1 MLRVFNTPQ
10 TRITYPT
17 DKDKIMANFAIRI
30 NSFWYGIIPHG
41 DGYKIVRDIP
51 NDTQNVNSGCI
62 DRPLCN
68 SSYGPVDSNLQRKL
82 CAWYIEKLHTQDNG
96 TVHIVPMEPEE
107 YSGWKTISDTR
118 YVVILVA
125 EDKKTAINITQLY
138 ASAHTLPLSGNYIPV
153 LETNREPAGERRLQT
168 LDAVANVAH
177 TISSI
182 RSTDVDEWREEMK
195 DMLASE
201 EEALKVAYISALA
214 SGDVLSDMTTVRVPK
229 CHDLVLDL
237 LKRRYEFD
245 EKQLLRMPYECPETG
260 ELMAWQNFDKFL
272 QGGKPQRAKLGGYL
286 QRLFP
291 NMATSLITKEVE
303 KYQGTKLVGGVRYT
317 ESTEEM
323 CRIMREATEQVWRGG
338 DVSTFPHTCMTKN
351 VSATVLYS
359 RSSSEQEDWM
369 HPYVVYDHALG
380 WSMAYIKNAKGNIAG
395 RAIVHKDNKTFVRAF
410 ALGDNNVHAAMEHAL
425 AREGYERIDSWEDY
439 TVAYV
444 PLHGNEDA
452 SPCDADFWT
461 PYIDGNAQRGD
472 VISTRDPQRP
482 WVITI
487 KNRGDVDFAVT
498 CGFGGFSPQYKCE
511 RCGDE
516 IDADDAYTVYD
527 DDDDHI
533 GSEWCYSCSR
543 DYSREVDGVS
553 YDVDNLTWCEQNE
566 LYEHTWRA
574 EYSRYHQSY
583 LTGDSAVWSECDGD
597 WYDRDDG
604 DIMLLSNGDWCMYD
618 NAWEDVDGE
627 WHHNS
632 VEKLYHEE
640 LDGYV
645 RHDDPRAQ
653 DGVTYPTDETEVEDA

>member
-1 MLRVFNTPQ
+1 
-10 TRITYPT
+10 
-17 DKDKIMANFAIRI
+17 MANFRIII
-30 NSFWYGIIPHG
+30 NSHTHGIVPHG
-41 DGYKIVRDIP
+41 DGYKVVRDIP
-51 NDTQNVNSGCI
+51 ENAELLNSGCI
-62 DRPLCN
+62 DSPFYN
-68 SSYGPVDSNLQRKL
+68 APHGPVDSNLQRKL
-82 CAWYIEKLHTQDNG
+82 CAWYIEKLRTQDNG
-96 TVHIVPMEPEE
+96 TVHIVPMEPEV
-107 YSGWKTISDTR
+107 YKGDVAINGTHYI
-118 YVVILVA
+118 VILVA
-125 EDKKTAINITQLY
+125 EDKKTALNITQLF
-138 ASAHTLPLSGNYIPV
+138 ASAHTLPLFDSYALV
-153 LETNREPAGERRLQT
+153 LETYRKPAGERRLQT
-168 LDAVANVAH
+168 LNAVANVAH

-182 RSTDVDEWREEMK
+182 RSADVDEWREEMN
-195 DMLASE
+195 DMLAS

-214 SGDVLSDMTTVRVPK
+214 WGDMLSDMTTVRAPK

-237 LKRRYEFD
+237 LKRRHEFD

-303 KYQGTKLVGGVRYT
+303 KYQGVKLVGGVRYT

-323 CRIMREATEQVWRGG
+323 CRIMREATEQVWRDGNT
-338 DVSTFPHTCMTKN
+338 STFPHTCMTKN
-351 VSATVLYS
+351 VSPAVLYS
-359 RSSSEQEDWM
+359 RSSSEQVDWM

-380 WSMAYIKNAKGNIAG
+380 WSMAYIKNIKGNIAG

-425 AREGYERIDSWEDY
+425 DSEGYKRIGSWEDY

-444 PLHGNEDA
+444 PLHGNEDIA
-452 SPCDADFWT
+452 PCDADFWT

-472 VISTRDPQRP
+472 VISTRDPRRP

-487 KNRGDVDFAVT
+487 KNSGNVDFAVT
-498 CGFGGFSPQYKCE
+498 CGFGGFSPQCKCE

-516 IDADDAYTVYD
+516 IDAEDVYTVYD
-527 DDDDHI
+527 GDDDTH
-533 GSEWCYSCSR
+533 GSDWCYDCER
-543 DYSREVDGVS
+543 LYSQVINGMS
-553 YDVDNLTWCEQNE
+553 YNEDNLTWCARNEQ
-566 LYEHTWRA
+566 YEHPWRA
-574 EYSRYHQSY
+574 EFSRYYQSY

-597 WYDRDDG
+597 WYDRDDT
-604 DIMLLSNGDWCMYD
+604 DIILLSNGDWCMYD

-653 DGVTYPTDETEVEDA
+653 NGVTYPTDETEVEDA

>member
-1 MLRVFNTPQ
+1 MT
-10 TRITYPT
+10 
-17 DKDKIMANFAIRI
+17 NFATII
-30 NSFWYGIIPHG
+30 NSHTHGIVPHG
-41 DGYKIVRDIP
+41 DGYKVVRDIP
-51 NDTQNVNSGCI
+51 ENAEFLNSRGL
-62 DRPLCN
+62 DRPFYY
-68 SSYGPVDSNLQRKL
+68 SSYDPVDSDLQRKL
-82 CAWYIEKLHTQDNG
+82 CAWYIEKLRTQDNG
-96 TVHIVPMEPEE
+96 TVHIVPMEPEAYKGHE
-107 YSGWKTISDTR
+107 AINGTHYI
-118 YVVILVA
+118 VILVA

-138 ASAHTLPLSGNYIPV
+138 AAAHTLPLLGGCISA
-153 LETNREPAGERRLQT
+153 LETDRKPAGERRLQT
-168 LDAVANVAH
+168 LIAVANIAH

-182 RSTDVDEWREEMK
+182 RSTEVDEWREEMN

-214 SGDVLSDMTTVRVPK
+214 CGDVLSDMLTVPAPK

-237 LKRRYEFD
+237 LKRRHEFD

-291 NMATSLITKEVE
+291 NMAASLVTKEVE
-303 KYQGTKLVGGVRYT
+303 KYQGAKLVGGVRYT

-323 CRIMREATEQVWRGG
+323 CRIMREATEQFWRGG

-351 VSATVLYS
+351 VSPTVLYS
-359 RSSSEQEDWM
+359 RSSPEQEDWM

-380 WSMAYIKNAKGNIAG
+380 WSMAYIKNVKGNIAG

-425 AREGYERIDSWEDY
+425 DSEGYKRIGSWEDY

-461 PYIDGNAQRGD
+461 PYIDGSAQRGD

-498 CGFGGFSPQYKCE
+498 CGFGGFSPQCICE
-511 RCGDE
+511 RCEDE
-516 IDADDAYTVYD
+516 IDAEDAYTVYD
-527 DDDDHI
+527 GDDDTN
-533 GSEWCYSCSR
+533 GSDWCYDCAR
-543 DYSREVDGVS
+543 GYSQEINGMS
-553 YDVDNLTWCEQNE
+553 YNVDNLTWCERNE
-566 LYEHTWRA
+566 QYEHPWRA

-597 WYDRDDG
+597 WYDRDDT
-604 DIMLLSNGDWCMYD
+604 DIILLSNGDWCMYD

-653 DGVTYPTDETEVEDA
+653 NGVTYPTDETEVEDA

>member
-1 MLRVFNTPQ
+1 M
-10 TRITYPT
+10 
-17 DKDKIMANFAIRI
+17 
-30 NSFWYGIIPHG
+30 
-41 DGYKIVRDIP
+41 RDIP
-51 NDTQNVNSGCI
+51 ENAEFLNSRGL
-62 DRPLCN
+62 DRPFHY
-68 SSYGPVDSNLQRKL
+68 SSYDPVDSDLQRKL
-82 CAWYIEKLHTQDNG
+82 CAWYIEKLRTQDNG
-96 TVHIVPMEPEE
+96 TVHIVPMEPEVYKGHE
-107 YSGWKTISDTR
+107 AINETR
-118 YVVILVA
+118 YVVIMVA
-125 EDKKTAINITQLY
+125 EDKKAAINITRLY
-138 ASAHTLPLSGNYIPV
+138 AAAHTLPLFGNYALV
-153 LETNREPAGERRLQT
+153 LETYREPAGERRLQT
-168 LDAVANVAH
+168 LNVALNVAH

-182 RSTDVDEWREEMK
+182 RLTDVDEWREEMK

-201 EEALKVAYISALA
+201 EALKVAYISAMA
-214 SGDVLSDMTTVRVPK
+214 NIDVLSDMLTVRAPK
-229 CHDLVLDL
+229 CHSLVTML
-237 LKRRYEFD
+237 LNNLHEFD
-245 EKQLLRMPYECPETG
+245 EKQLLRMPHECPDTG
-260 ELMAWQNFDKFL
+260 ELLVWQNFDKFL

-303 KYQGTKLVGGVRYT
+303 KYQGAKLVGGVRYT

-323 CRIMREATEQVWRGG
+323 CRIMREATEQVWRCG
-338 DVSTFPHTCMTKN
+338 DISTFPTFPHTCMTKN
-351 VSATVLYS
+351 VNPTVLYS

-380 WSMAYIKNAKGNIAG
+380 WSMAYIKNIKGNIAG

-425 AREGYERIDSWEDY
+425 DSEGYKRIDSWEDY

-461 PYIDGNAQRGD
+461 PYIDGSAQRGD

-487 KNRGDVDFAVT
+487 KNRGNVDFTET
-498 CGFGGFSPQYKCE
+498 CGFGGFSPQCICE
-511 RCGDE
+511 RCEDE
-516 IDADDAYTVYD
+516 IDEEDAYTVYD
-527 DDDDHI
+527 GDDDHN
-533 GSEWCYSCSR
+533 GSYWCYDCAR
-543 DYSREVDGVS
+543 VYSQEINGVS
-553 YDVDNLTWCEQNE
+553 YNEDSLTWCEQNE
-566 LYEHTWRA
+566 QYDHTWRV

-597 WYDRDDG
+597 WYDRDDT
-604 DIMLLSNGDWCMYD
+604 DIILLSNDDWCMYD

-632 VEKLYHEE
+632 VEKVYHEE

-653 DGVTYPTDETEVEDA
+653 NGVTYPTDETEVEDA

>member
-1 MLRVFNTPQ
+1 
-10 TRITYPT
+10 
-17 DKDKIMANFAIRI
+17 MANFRI
-30 NSFWYGIIPHG
+30 IINRHTHGIVPHG
-41 DGYKIVRDIP
+41 DGYKVVRDIP
-51 NDTQNVNSGCI
+51 ENAELLNSGRI
-62 DRPLCN
+62 DRPFYN
-68 SSYGPVDSNLQRKL
+68 APHDPVDSDLQRKL
-82 CAWYIEKLHTQDNG
+82 CAWYIEKLRTQDNG
-96 TVHIVPMEPEE
+96 TVHIVPMEPEAYKGHE
-107 YSGWKTISDTR
+107 AINGTR

-138 ASAHTLPLSGNYIPV
+138 AAAHTLPLFGSYALV
-153 LETNREPAGERRLQT
+153 LETDRKPAGERRLQT
-168 LDAVANVAH
+168 LNAVANVAH

-182 RSTDVDEWREEMK
+182 QSTDVDEWREEMN

-214 SGDVLSDMTTVRVPK
+214 CGDMLSDMTTVRVPK

-237 LKRRYEFD
+237 LRNRHEFD
-245 EKQLLRMPYECPETG
+245 EKQLLRMPHECPDTG
-260 ELMAWQNFDKFL
+260 EFLVWQNFDKFL

-286 QRLFP
+286 QLLFP
-291 NMATSLITKEVE
+291 DMTTSLITKEVE
-303 KYQGTKLVGGVRYT
+303 KYQGAKLVGGVRYT

-323 CRIMREATEQVWRGG
+323 CRIMREATEQVWRNG

-351 VSATVLYS
+351 VSPTVLYS

-380 WSMAYIKNAKGNIAG
+380 WSMAYIKNIKGNIAG
-395 RAIVHKDNKTFVRAF
+395 RAIVHKDDKTFVRAF

-425 AREGYERIDSWEDY
+425 DREGYKRIGSWEDY

-444 PLHGNEDA
+444 PLHGNEDLA
-452 SPCDADFWT
+452 PHDADFWT
-461 PYIDGNAQRGD
+461 PYIDGSAQRGD
-472 VISTRDPQRP
+472 VISTRDPQRS

-487 KNRGDVDFAVT
+487 KKRGDVDFAVT
-498 CGFGGFSPQYKCE
+498 CGFGCFSSQCICE
-511 RCGDE
+511 RCEDE
-516 IDADDAYTVYD
+516 IDAEDAYTVYD
-527 DDDDHI
+527 DDDDTH
-533 GSEWCYSCSR
+533 GSDWCYDCAR
-543 DYSREVDGVS
+543 VYSQEINGVS
-553 YDVDNLTWCEQNE
+553 YNEDNLTWCEQNE
-566 LYEHTWRA
+566 QYDHTRRV

-597 WYDRDDG
+597 WYDRDDT
-604 DIMLLSNGDWCMYD
+604 DIILLSNDDWCMCD

-653 DGVTYPTDETEVEDA
+653 NGVTYPTDETEVEDA

>member
-1 MLRVFNTPQ
+1 MT
-10 TRITYPT
+10 
-17 DKDKIMANFAIRI
+17 NFRI
-30 NSFWYGIIPHG
+30 NINSHTHGIVPHG
-41 DGYKIVRDIP
+41 DGYKVVRDIP
-51 NDTQNVNSGCI
+51 ENAEFLNSGSI
-62 DRPLCN
+62 DSPFYN
-68 SSYGPVDSNLQRKL
+68 APHDPVDSNLQRKL
-82 CAWYIEKLHTQDNG
+82 CSWYIEKLHTLSNS
-96 TVHIVPMEPEE
+96 TMHIVPMEPEAYKGHE
-107 YSGWKTISDTR
+107 AIDGTR
-118 YVVILVA
+118 YVVIMVA

-138 ASAHTLPLSGNYIPV
+138 AAAHTLPLFGSYALV
-153 LETNREPAGERRLQT
+153 LETDRKPAGERRLQT
-168 LDAVANVAH
+168 LNAVADVAH

-182 RSTDVDEWREEMK
+182 RSTDVDEWREEMN

-201 EEALKVAYISALA
+201 EEARKVAYISALA
-214 SGDVLSDMTTVRVPK
+214 CGDMLSDMTTVRVPK

-237 LKRRYEFD
+237 LRNRHAFD

-286 QRLFP
+286 QQLFP
-291 NMATSLITKEVE
+291 DMTTSLITKEVE
-303 KYQGTKLVGGVRYT
+303 KYQGAKLVGGVRYT

-323 CRIMREATEQVWRGG
+323 CRIMREATEQVWRNG

-351 VSATVLYS
+351 VSAAVLYS
-359 RSSSEQEDWM
+359 RSSPEQEDWM

-380 WSMAYIKNAKGNIAG
+380 WSMAYIKNIKGNIAG

-425 AREGYERIDSWEDY
+425 AREGYKRIDSWEDY

-444 PLHGNEDA
+444 PLHGNEDL
-452 SPCDADFWT
+452 SPNDADFWT

-487 KNRGDVDFAVT
+487 KKRGDVDFAVT
-498 CGFGGFSPQYKCE
+498 CGFGCFSSQCICE

-527 DDDDHI
+527 GDEDTH
-533 GSEWCYSCSR
+533 GSDWCYDCARS
-543 DYSREVDGVS
+543 YSQEINGVS
-553 YDVDNLTWCEQNE
+553 YNEDNLTWCEQNDR
-566 LYEHTWRA
+566 YDHTRRV
-574 EYSRYHQSY
+574 EFSHYHQSY

-597 WYDRDDG
+597 WYDRDDP
-604 DIMLLSNGDWCMYD
+604 DIILLSNDDWCMYD

-653 DGVTYPTDETEVEDA
+653 DETEVEDA

>member
-1 MLRVFNTPQ
+1 
-10 TRITYPT
+10 
-17 DKDKIMANFAIRI
+17 MANFRIII
-30 NSFWYGIIPHG
+30 NSHTHGIVPHG
-41 DGYKIVRDIP
+41 DGYKVVRDIP
-51 NDTQNVNSGCI
+51 ENAELLNSGCI
-62 DRPLCN
+62 DRPFYN
-68 SSYGPVDSNLQRKL
+68 APHDPVDSNLQRKL
-82 CAWYIEKLHTQDNG
+82 CSWYIEKLRTLSNS
-96 TVHIVPMEPEE
+96 TMHIVPMEPEAYKGHE
-107 YSGWKTISDTR
+107 AINGTR
-118 YVVILVA
+118 YVVIMVA
-125 EDKKTAINITQLY
+125 EDKKTAMNITKLY
-138 ASAHTLPLSGNYIPV
+138 AAAHTLPTDGDCISA
-153 LETNREPAGERRLQT
+153 LETYRKPAGERRLQT
-168 LDAVANVAH
+168 LNAVANVAH

-182 RSTDVDEWREEMK
+182 RSTDVDEWREEMN
-195 DMLASE
+195 DMLAS
-201 EEALKVAYISALA
+201 EEALKVAYISAFAL
-214 SGDVLSDMTTVRVPK
+214 GDMLSDMTTVRVPK

-237 LKRRYEFD
+237 LRNRHEFD
-245 EKQLLRMPYECPETG
+245 EKQLLRMPHECPDTG
-260 ELMAWQNFDKFL
+260 EFLVWQNFDKFL

-303 KYQGTKLVGGVRYT
+303 KYQGAKLVGGVRYT

-338 DVSTFPHTCMTKN
+338 DTSTFPHTCMTKN
-351 VSATVLYS
+351 VSPAVLYS
-359 RSSSEQEDWM
+359 RSSPEQEDWM

-380 WSMAYIKNAKGNIAG
+380 WSMAYIKNIKGNIAG

-444 PLHGNEDA
+444 PLHGNEDVA
-452 SPCDADFWT
+452 PYDADFWT
-461 PYIDGNAQRGD
+461 PYIDGSAQRGD

-498 CGFGGFSPQYKCE
+498 CGFGCFSSQCICE
-511 RCGDE
+511 RCEDE
-516 IDADDAYTVYD
+516 IDDGDTYTVFD
-527 DDDDHI
+527 DDDDI
-533 GSEWCYSCSR
+533 NGSDWCYDCAR
-543 DYSREVDGVS
+543 DYSQEINGVS
-553 YDVDNLTWCEQNE
+553 YNEDSLTWCEQNDQ
-566 LYEHTWRA
+566 YEHSWRA

-597 WYDRDDG
+597 WYDRDDD
-604 DIMLLSNGDWCMYD
+604 DIILLSNDDWCMYD

-627 WHHNS
+627 WYHNS

-653 DGVTYPTDETEVEDA
+653 NGVTYPTDETEVEDA

>member
-1 MLRVFNTPQ
+1 
-10 TRITYPT
+10 
-17 DKDKIMANFAIRI
+17 MANFRIII
-30 NSFWYGIIPHG
+30 NSHTHGIVPHG
-41 DGYKIVRDIP
+41 DGYKVVRDIP
-51 NDTQNVNSGCI
+51 ENAELLNSGCI
-62 DRPLCN
+62 DRPH
-68 SSYGPVDSNLQRKL
+68 GPVDSNLQRKL
-82 CAWYIEKLHTQDNG
+82 CSWYIEKLRTQDNG
-96 TVHIVPMEPEE
+96 TVHIVPMEPEVYKGHE
-107 YSGWKTISDTR
+107 AINGTHYI
-118 YVVILVA
+118 VILVA
-125 EDKKTAINITQLY
+125 EDKKTAINITQLF
-138 ASAHTLPLSGNYIPV
+138 ASAHTLPLFGSYALV
-153 LETNREPAGERRLQT
+153 QKTYRKPAGERRLQT
-168 LDAVANVAH
+168 LNAVADVAH

-201 EEALKVAYISALA
+201 EALKVAYISALA
-214 SGDVLSDMTTVRVPK
+214 CGDMLSDMTTVRVPK

-237 LKRRYEFD
+237 LKRRHEFD
-245 EKQLLRMPYECPETG
+245 EKQLLRMPHECPDTG
-260 ELMAWQNFDKFL
+260 ELLVWQNFDKFL

-286 QRLFP
+286 QQLFP
-291 NMATSLITKEVE
+291 DMTTSLITKEVE
-303 KYQGTKLVGGVRYT
+303 KYQGAKLVGGVQYT

-323 CRIMREATEQVWRGG
+323 CRIMREATEQIRHDG
-338 DVSTFPHTCMTKN
+338 DRSTFPHTCMTMN

-380 WSMAYIKNAKGNIAG
+380 WSMAYIKNIKGNIAG

-425 AREGYERIDSWEDY
+425 AREGYKRIGSWEDY

-444 PLHGNEDA
+444 PLHGNEDLA
-452 SPCDADFWT
+452 PCDADFWT
-461 PYIDGNAQRGD
+461 PYIDGSAQRGD
-472 VISTRDPQRP
+472 VVSTCDPRRP

-487 KNRGDVDFAVT
+487 KKRGDVNFAVT
-498 CGFGGFSPQYKCE
+498 HGYGSFSPQCICE

-516 IDADDAYTVYD
+516 MDADDAYTVYD
-527 DDDDHI
+527 GDDDPNSSD
-533 GSEWCYSCSR
+533 WCYDCTR
-543 DYSREVDGVS
+543 GYSQEIDGVS
-553 YDVDNLTWCEQNE
+553 YNMNNLTWCEQNE
-566 LYEHTWRA
+566 QYEHSWRA
-574 EYSRYHQSY
+574 EFSRYHQSY

-597 WYDRDDG
+597 WYDRDDT
-604 DIMLLSNGDWCMYD
+604 DIILLSNDDWCMYD

>member
-1 MLRVFNTPQ
+1 MTNF
-10 TRITYPT
+10 
-17 DKDKIMANFAIRI
+17 KISI
-30 NSFWYGIIPHG
+30 NSRTYGIVPHG
-41 DGYKIVRDIP
+41 DGYKIVRNIP
-51 NDTQNVNSGCI
+51 ENAELLYSYCI
-62 DRPLCN
+62 DRPFYN
-68 SSYGPVDSNLQRKL
+68 APHGPVDSDLQRKL
-82 CAWYIEKLHTQDNG
+82 CAWYIEKLRTQGNE
-96 TVHIVPMEPEE
+96 TVHIVPMEPEV
-107 YSGWKTISDTR
+107 YKGYDTPSDTH
-118 YVVILVA
+118 YVVLLVA
-125 EDKKTAINITQLY
+125 EDKKTAINITLLY
-138 ASAHTLPLSGNYIPV
+138 AAAHTLPLFGSYA
-153 LETNREPAGERRLQT
+153 LRLDTNRAPAGERRLQT
-168 LDAVANVAH
+168 LNAVANVAH

-182 RSTDVDEWREEMK
+182 RSTCVDEWREEMN

-201 EEALKVAYISALA
+201 EALKTAYISAMA
-214 SGDVLSDMTTVRVPK
+214 NSDMLSDMLTVPAPK

-237 LKRRYEFD
+237 LRNRHEFD
-245 EKQLLRMPYECPETG
+245 EKQLLRMPHECPETG
-260 ELMAWQNFDKFL
+260 ELLVWQNFDKFL

-291 NMATSLITKEVE
+291 NIATSLITKGVE
-303 KYQGTKLVGGVRYT
+303 KYQGARLVGGVHYT

-323 CRIMREATEQVWRGG
+323 CRIMREATEQFEAGR

-351 VSATVLYS
+351 VGSTVLHN
-359 RSSSEQEDWM
+359 RSSSEQEGWM

-380 WSMAYIKNAKGNIAG
+380 WSMAYIKNNAGNIAG

-425 AREGYERIDSWEDY
+425 AREGYEHIDSWEDY

-452 SPCDADFWT
+452 SPNDADFWT
-461 PYIDGNAQRGD
+461 PYIDGDAQRGD

-487 KNRGDVDFAVT
+487 KKRGNVDFAVT
-498 CGFGGFSPQYKCE
+498 RGFGSISPQCKCE
-511 RCGDE
+511 RCEDE
-516 IDADDAYTVYD
+516 IDADDAYTVYEDED
-527 DDDDHI
+527 DDN
-533 GSEWCYSCSR
+533 GSEWCYDCAR
-543 DYSREVDGVS
+543 YYSGEIDGVS
-553 YDVDNLTWCEQNE
+553 YNVDNLTWCEQNE
-566 LYEHTWRA
+566 QYDHTRRV
-574 EYSRYHQSY
+574 EYSRYHRSY
-583 LTGDSAVWSECDGD
+583 LTGDSAVWSECDDD
-597 WYDRDDG
+597 WYDRDDT
-604 DIMLLSNGDWCMYD
+604 DIMQLSNDDWCMYD

>member
-1 MLRVFNTPQ
+1 
-10 TRITYPT
+10 
-17 DKDKIMANFAIRI
+17 MANFRI
-30 NSFWYGIIPHG
+30 IINRHTHGIVPHG
-41 DGYKIVRDIP
+41 DGYKVVRDIP
-51 NDTQNVNSGCI
+51 ENAEFLNSGCI
-62 DRPLCN
+62 DRP
-68 SSYGPVDSNLQRKL
+68 SYDPVDSDLQRKL
-82 CAWYIEKLHTQDNG
+82 CAWYIEKLRTQDNG
-96 TVHIVPMEPEE
+96 TVHIVPMEPEAYKGHE
-107 YSGWKTISDTR
+107 AINGTR

-138 ASAHTLPLSGNYIPV
+138 AAAHTLPLFGSYALV
-153 LETNREPAGERRLQT
+153 LETDRKPAGERRLQT
-168 LDAVANVAH
+168 LNAVANVAH

-182 RSTDVDEWREEMK
+182 QSTDVDEWREEMN

-214 SGDVLSDMTTVRVPK
+214 CGDMLNAMTTVRVPK

-237 LKRRYEFD
+237 LRNRHEFD
-245 EKQLLRMPYECPETG
+245 EKQLLRMPHECPDTG
-260 ELMAWQNFDKFL
+260 EFLVWQNFDKFL

-286 QRLFP
+286 HLLFP
-291 NMATSLITKEVE
+291 DMTTSLITKEVE
-303 KYQGTKLVGGVRYT
+303 KYQGAKLVGGVRYT

-323 CRIMREATEQVWRGG
+323 CRIMREATEQVHADG
-338 DVSTFPHTCMTKN
+338 DVSTFPHTCMTKL
-351 VSATVLYS
+351 VSPTVLYS

-380 WSMAYIKNAKGNIAG
+380 WSMAYIKNIKGNIAG

-425 AREGYERIDSWEDY
+425 DREGYKRIGSWEDY

-444 PLHGNEDA
+444 PLHGNEDLA
-452 SPCDADFWT
+452 PHNADFWT
-461 PYIDGNAQRGD
+461 PYIDGSAQRGD
-472 VISTRDPQRP
+472 VISTRDPQRT

-487 KNRGDVDFAVT
+487 KKRGDVDFAVT
-498 CGFGGFSPQYKCE
+498 CGFGGFSSQCICE
-511 RCGDE
+511 RCEDE
-516 IDADDAYTVYD
+516 IDAEDAYTVYD
-527 DDDDHI
+527 DDDDTH
-533 GSEWCYSCSR
+533 GSDWCYDCAR
-543 DYSREVDGVS
+543 VYSQEINGVS
-553 YDVDNLTWCEQNE
+553 YNEDNLTWCEQNDQ
-566 LYEHTWRA
+566 YDHTRRV

-597 WYDRDDG
+597 WYDRDYT
-604 DIMLLSNGDWCMYD
+604 DIILLSNDDWCMCD

-645 RHDDPRAQ
+645 RHDDPRA
-653 DGVTYPTDETEVEDA
+653 

>member
-1 MLRVFNTPQ
+1 MTNF
-10 TRITYPT
+10 RI
-17 DKDKIMANFAIRI
+17 II
-30 NSFWYGIIPHG
+30 NSHTHGIVPHG
-41 DGYKIVRDIP
+41 DGYKVVRDIP
-51 NDTQNVNSGCI
+51 ENAEFLNSRGL
-62 DRPLCN
+62 DRPFYY
-68 SSYGPVDSNLQRKL
+68 SSYDPVDSDLQRKL
-82 CAWYIEKLHTQDNG
+82 CAWYIEKLRTQDNG
-96 TVHIVPMEPEE
+96 TVHIVPMEPEA
-107 YSGWKTISDTR
+107 YKGDVAINGTH
-118 YVVILVA
+118 YFVILVA
-125 EDKKTAINITQLY
+125 EDKKAAINITRLY
-138 ASAHTLPLSGNYIPV
+138 AAAHTLPLLGNCISA
-153 LETNREPAGERRLQT
+153 LETDRKPAGERRLQT
-168 LDAVANVAH
+168 LNAVADVAH

-182 RSTDVDEWREEMK
+182 MYTDVDEWREEMK

-201 EEALKVAYISALA
+201 EALKVAYISALA
-214 SGDVLSDMTTVRVPK
+214 CGDMLSDMTTVRVPK

-237 LKRRYEFD
+237 LKRRHEFD

-286 QRLFP
+286 QQLFP
-291 NMATSLITKEVE
+291 DMTTSLITKEVE
-303 KYQGTKLVGGVRYT
+303 KYQGAKLVGGVRYT

-323 CRIMREATEQVWRGG
+323 CRIMREATEQVWRNG

-351 VSATVLYS
+351 VSAAVLYS
-359 RSSSEQEDWM
+359 RSSPEQEDWM

-380 WSMAYIKNAKGNIAG
+380 WSMAYIKNIKGNIAG

-452 SPCDADFWT
+452 APCDAEFWT

-472 VISTRDPQRP
+472 VISPRDPQRP

-487 KNRGDVDFAVT
+487 KECGDVDFAVT
-498 CGFGGFSPQYKCE
+498 GGFGGFSPQCTCE
-511 RCGDE
+511 RCGYE
-516 IDADDAYTVYD
+516 INAEDAYTVYD
-527 DDDDHI
+527 GDDDPN
-533 GSEWCYSCSR
+533 GSDWCYDCTRS
-543 DYSREVDGVS
+543 YSQEIDGVS
-553 YDVDNLTWCEQNE
+553 YNEDNLTWCEQNE
-566 LYEHTWRA
+566 QYDHTRYV
-574 EYSRYHQSY
+574 EFSRYHQSY

-597 WYDRDDG
+597 WYDRGDD
-604 DIMLLSNGDWCMYD
+604 DIILLSNGDWCMYD

-645 RHDDPRAQ
+645 RHDDPRA
-653 DGVTYPTDETEVEDA
+653 

>member
-1 MLRVFNTPQ
+1 
-10 TRITYPT
+10 
-17 DKDKIMANFAIRI
+17 MANFRIII
-30 NSFWYGIIPHG
+30 NSHTHGIVPHG
-41 DGYKIVRDIP
+41 DGYKVVRDIP
-51 NDTQNVNSGCI
+51 ENAELLNSGCI
-62 DRPLCN
+62 DRPFYN
-68 SSYGPVDSNLQRKL
+68 APHDPVDSNLQRKL
-82 CAWYIEKLHTQDNG
+82 CSWYIEKLRTLSNS
-96 TVHIVPMEPEE
+96 TMHIVPMEPEAYNGDE
-107 YSGWKTISDTR
+107 VLNGTR
-118 YVVILVA
+118 YVVIMVA
-125 EDKKTAINITQLY
+125 EDKKTAMNITKLY
-138 ASAHTLPLSGNYIPV
+138 AAAHTLPTDGDCISA
-153 LETNREPAGERRLQT
+153 LETYRKPAGERRLQT
-168 LDAVANVAH
+168 LNAVANVAH

-182 RSTDVDEWREEMK
+182 RSTDVDEWREEMN
-195 DMLASE
+195 DMLAS
-201 EEALKVAYISALA
+201 EEALKVAYISAFAL
-214 SGDVLSDMTTVRVPK
+214 GDMLSDMTTVRVPK

-237 LKRRYEFD
+237 LRNRHEFD
-245 EKQLLRMPYECPETG
+245 EKQLLRMPHECPDTG
-260 ELMAWQNFDKFL
+260 EFLVWQNFDKFL

-286 QRLFP
+286 QQLFP

-303 KYQGTKLVGGVRYT
+303 KYQGAKLVGGVRYT

-338 DVSTFPHTCMTKN
+338 DTSTFPHTCMTKN
-351 VSATVLYS
+351 VSPPVLYS
-359 RSSSEQEDWM
+359 RSSPEQEDWM

-380 WSMAYIKNAKGNIAG
+380 WSMAYIKNIKGNIAG

-444 PLHGNEDA
+444 PLHGNEDVA
-452 SPCDADFWT
+452 PYDADFWT
-461 PYIDGNAQRGD
+461 PYIDGSAQRGD

-498 CGFGGFSPQYKCE
+498 CGFGCFSSQCICE
-511 RCGDE
+511 RCEDE
-516 IDADDAYTVYD
+516 IDDGDTYTVFDDADDTN
-527 DDDDHI
+527 

-543 DYSREVDGVS
+543 DYSQEINGAS
-553 YDVDNLTWCEQNE
+553 YNVDNLTWCEQNDQ
-566 LYEHTWRA
+566 YEHSWRA

-597 WYDRDDG
+597 WYDRDDD
-604 DIMLLSNGDWCMYD
+604 DIMLLSNGEWCMYD

-627 WHHNS
+627 WYHNS

-653 DGVTYPTDETEVEDA
+653 NGVTYPTDEKEVEDA